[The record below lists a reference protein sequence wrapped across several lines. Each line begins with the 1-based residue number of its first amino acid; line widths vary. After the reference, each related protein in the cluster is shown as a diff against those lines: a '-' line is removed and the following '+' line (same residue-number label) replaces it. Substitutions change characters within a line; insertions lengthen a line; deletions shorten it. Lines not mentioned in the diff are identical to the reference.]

1 MTGKVRQAS
10 GNEGRRHNAP
20 SEQQPVRQGIVGRF
34 LNSLFPP
41 ILIMLALIAGAAALW
56 LTPREEDPQIIVPMA
71 DVLIQAPGL
80 TPSQVE
86 NQVTQPLEKLLTQI
100 DGVEDVYSTSM
111 KGAAQVIV
119 RFYVGEQ
126 REEALIKLYNKIYS
140 NLDLVP
146 PSVTQWSVKP
156 IEIDDVPILV
166 AALYSTRPELVGNAE
181 LRRIAEQAVNQLQ
194 ALDNTN
200 KVAVVGGSPR
210 VIQIALDAQAMASRL
225 TTVEDIQRAFA
236 LTNQHQQLGTVH
248 QQGQVFQLESGQFLQ
263 SAKDVADTVV
273 NVINGHPVYLRDIAT
288 VTDGPEEADNQTW
301 FSWGPAAVQTGHL
314 ASSSA
319 NVKENSSANLQAQ
332 LPGEPYPAVFLS
344 IAKQAGS
351 NAVWV
356 ADDVVELLNDMAAS
370 QFPPHV
376 KVSVIRNY
384 GDTANEKVGNLVSS
398 LGLSIL
404 TVVVFVG
411 VFLNWRAAI
420 VVGIAIPISYGAA
433 LAMDLAFGYTI
444 NRVTLFAL
452 ILALGLIVDDPI
464 ASIDNIER
472 FLKRK
477 GLAKS
482 QAIVL
487 AMSEIRSALLMSTV
501 AIIIVFTPMFFI
513 TGMMGPYMAPL
524 AFNVPVSVVF
534 STVVAFLITPWLA
547 KHILNTAQE
556 SGAYQVENTLL
567 YRVYARVLAPLL
579 SKKRNSVIFLIA
591 VGLAFV
597 LAAMLPALRIVPLK
611 LLPYD
616 NKNEF
621 QLVLNMPETSS
632 VEQTSN
638 TLADFAD
645 YLKSV
650 PEVVSVSGFAGIA
663 SPMDF
668 NGMVRHYFMRS
679 QPHQGELRIVL
690 AEKHQR
696 QQQSHELV
704 TRLRADLTTIAR
716 RHQADIQL
724 VEVPPG
730 PPVIATVVAEVY
742 GQPHTPYSE
751 LQEAARRVAERL
763 AREPLVAE
771 TDTTIQGELMT
782 WQFKVDQEKAALSGV
797 SVNDINQTLA
807 AANVGGIVSYL
818 QDEHEINPLPITIRL
833 PRNQR
838 DDLSVLEN
846 LYVRGMPGIAKRV
859 EHGRVVDAGQPLVQL
874 SELGEFI
881 EVSAL
886 QPIMRK
892 NLKPVV
898 YVFAEAVGR
907 VPAEVVVDVMTDLQ
921 ATDNVSAG
929 ATTEIRTLTERTYL
943 SNGGGD
949 TWTLPQDISVVW
961 NGEGEWKITLDV
973 FRDLGIAYGAA
984 LLGVFIVMVLQTGL
998 PAVSGIIMLAIPLT
1012 VIGIMPG
1019 FWLLNNVGTTEINGI
1034 PNPALFTATAMIGM
1048 IALAGIV
1055 VRNSLVLIEFIHQSL
1070 REGMALQSALITAG
1084 AVRMRPILLTAG
1096 TTLLG
1101 NVVITLDPIFNGL
1114 AWAIIFGISASTLF
1128 TLLVIPVVYHLAY
1141 VNQPG
1146 HGLPPGL
1153 GENEPEAKRNTD
1165 PAQNV
1170 ESNEEQAVTS
1180 G

>member
-1 MTGKVRQAS
+1 MTANVKPGLVAT
-10 GNEGRRHNAP
+10 
-20 SEQQPVRQGIVGRF
+20 F
-34 LNSLFPP
+34 LNSFFPP
-41 ILIMLALIAGAAALW
+41 ILIFLALAIGTAALF

-80 TPSQVE
+80 SPQQVE

-146 PSVTQWSVKP
+146 PSVTQWAVKP
-156 IEIDDVPILV
+156 IEIDDVPIVV
-166 AALYSTRPELVGNAE
+166 AALYSTAPELTGNAE

-200 KVAVVGGSPR
+200 KVAVVGGNPR
-210 VIQIALDAQAMASRL
+210 VIQIELDSVAMASRM
-225 TTVEDIQRAFA
+225 TTVDDIQQAFS
-236 LTNQHQQLGTVH
+236 LTNQHRQLGDIH
-248 QQGQVFQLESGQFLQ
+248 QQGRVFELESGQFVRN
-263 SAKDVADTVV
+263 ARDVAHTVV
-273 NVINGHPVYLRDIAT
+273 NVVNGQPVYLQDIAT
-288 VTDGPEEADNQTW
+288 VTDGPDEAENQTW
-301 FSWGPAAVQTGHL
+301 FRWGMAAEGDNQG
-314 ASSSA
+314 
-319 NVKENSSANLQAQ
+319 
-332 LPGEPYPAVFLS
+332 GREPYPAVFLS
-344 IAKQAGS
+344 IAKQKGS

-356 ADDVVELLNDMAAS
+356 ADDAIALLEEMVDT

-376 KVSVIRNY
+376 NVSVIRNY
-384 GDTANEKVGNLVSS
+384 GETANEKVGNLVSS

-411 VFLNWRAAI
+411 VFLNWRSAL

-433 LAMDLAFGYTI
+433 LGMDFLFGYTI

-482 QAIVL
+482 TAIVM
-487 AMSEIRSALLMSTV
+487 AMAEIRSALLMSTV
-501 AIIIVFTPMFFI
+501 AIVIVFTPMFFI

-524 AFNVPVSVVF
+524 AFNVPISVIF

-547 KHILNTAQE
+547 KKLLKAAVGTGH
-556 SGAYQVENTLL
+556 YRVEQSLL
-567 YRVYARVLAPLL
+567 YRIYDRMLSPLL
-579 SKKRNSVIFLIA
+579 ARKRNSVIFLSLVA
-591 VGLAFV
+591 LAFV
-597 LAAMLPALRIVPLK
+597 AAAMLPALRIVPLK

-638 TLADFAD
+638 ALSRFAD
-645 YLKSV
+645 YLESV

-668 NGMVRHYFMRS
+668 NGMVRHYFMRTM
-679 QPHQGELRIVL
+679 PYQGELRIVL
-690 AEKHQR
+690 AEKDQR
-696 QQQSHELV
+696 QQQSHEMV
-704 TRLRADLTTIAR
+704 TRLRADLTQIA
-716 RHQADIQL
+716 QGLGADIQL
-724 VEVPPG
+724 VETPPG
-730 PPVIATVVAEVY
+730 PPVIATIVAEVY
-742 GQPHTPYSE
+742 GQPQVPYHQ
-751 LQEAARRVAERL
+751 LQDAAGRVAERL
-763 AREPLVAE
+763 AREPFVAE
-771 TDTTIQGELMT
+771 TDTSIEGEKQS
-782 WQFKVDQEKAALSGV
+782 WRFVVDAEKAALSGV
-797 SVNDINQTLA
+797 SVQDINQTLA
-807 AANVGGIVSYL
+807 AANQGRVVSYL
-818 QDEHEINPLPITIRL
+818 YDEHEINPLPITMRL
-833 PRNQR
+833 PGQQR
-838 DDLSVLEN
+838 DDLAALEN

-859 EHGRVVDAGQPLVQL
+859 EQGRIVDAGQPLVQL
-874 SELGEFI
+874 SELGYFERLD
-881 EVSAL
+881 AP

-892 NLKPVV
+892 NLRQVV
-898 YVFAEAVGR
+898 YVFAEATGR
-907 VPAEVVVDVMTDLQ
+907 VPAEVIADVSADLQ
-921 ATDNVSAG
+921 GDQGNGMVPSDRNRPLSA
-929 ATTEIRTLTERTYL
+929 RTYL

-949 TWTLPQDISVVW
+949 HWQLPPGTRVVW
-961 NGEGEWKITLDV
+961 SGEGEWKITLDV

-984 LLGVFIVMVLQTGL
+984 LLGVFVVMVLQTGL

-1019 FWLLNNVGTTEINGI
+1019 FWLLNLLGTTEINGI

-1055 VRNSLVLIEFIHQSL
+1055 VRNSLVLIQFIHQSL
-1070 REGMALQSALITAG
+1070 RDGDELKAALLKAG

-1114 AWAIIFGISASTLF
+1114 AWAIIFGITASTLF

-1141 VNQPG
+1141 ANKPG
-1146 HGLPPGL
+1146 HGLPADSGGIPEGTL
-1153 GENEPEAKRNTD
+1153 LEPSAGSHPRSAADSVN
-1165 PAQNV
+1165 
-1170 ESNEEQAVTS
+1170 
-1180 G
+1180 

>member
-1 MTGKVRQAS
+1 MTA
-10 GNEGRRHNAP
+10 N
-20 SEQQPVRQGIVGRF
+20 VRQGLVAKF
-34 LNSLFPP
+34 LNSFFPP
-41 ILIMLALIAGAAALW
+41 VLIFLALAVGMSALL

-80 TPSQVE
+80 SPRQVE

-126 REEALIKLYNKIYS
+126 REDALIKLYNKIYS

-146 PSVTQWSVKP
+146 ASVTQWAVKP
-156 IEIDDVPILV
+156 VEIDDVPIVV
-166 AALYSTRPELVGNAE
+166 AALYSTDPELTGNAQ

-200 KVAVVGGSPR
+200 KVAVVGGNPR
-210 VIQIALDAQAMASRL
+210 LIQISLDTVAMASRM
-225 TTVEDIQRAFA
+225 TTVDDIQQAFS
-236 LTNQHQQLGTVH
+236 LTNQHRQLGDIH
-248 QQGQVFQLESGQFLQ
+248 QQGQVFQLESGQFFRNAQ
-263 SAKDVADTVV
+263 EVAHTVV
-273 NVINGHPVYLRDIAT
+273 NVVNGQPVYLQDIAT
-288 VTDGPEEADNQTW
+288 VTDGPDEASDQTW
-301 FSWGPAAVQTGHL
+301 FRWGAAAGAGNQ
-314 ASSSA
+314 
-319 NVKENSSANLQAQ
+319 QAR
-332 LPGEPYPAVFLS
+332 EPYPAVFLS
-344 IAKQAGS
+344 VAKQKGS

-356 ADDVVELLNDMAAS
+356 ANDAIALLDEMVQN

-376 KVSVIRNY
+376 KMTVIRNY
-384 GDTANEKVGNLVSS
+384 GETANEKVGNLVSS

-411 VFLNWRAAI
+411 VFLNWRAAL

-433 LAMDLAFGYTI
+433 LGMDFAFGYTI

-477 GLAKS
+477 GMS
-482 QAIVL
+482 TSTAIVM
-487 AMSEIRSALLMSTV
+487 AMAEIRSALLMSTV
-501 AIIIVFTPMFFI
+501 AIVIVFTPMFFI

-547 KHILNTAQE
+547 KKILKRADG
-556 SGAYQVENTLL
+556 SGHYRVEQSLL
-567 YRVYARVLAPLL
+567 YKIYNKMLTPLL
-579 SKKRNSVIFLIA
+579 ARKRNSVIFLSVVA
-591 VGLAFV
+591 LAFV
-597 LAAMLPALRIVPLK
+597 AAAMLPALRIVPLK

-638 TLADFAD
+638 ALSSFAD
-645 YLKSV
+645 YLQRV

-679 QPHQGELRIVL
+679 MPYQGELRVVL
-690 AEKHQR
+690 AQKDQR
-696 QQQSHELV
+696 QQQSHEMV
-704 TRLRADLTTIAR
+704 TRLRADLTRIAEGVG
-716 RHQADIQL
+716 ADIQL
-724 VEVPPG
+724 VETPPG
-730 PPVIATVVAEVY
+730 PPVIATIVAEVY
-742 GQPHTPYSE
+742 GQPQTPYHQ
-751 LQEAARRVAERL
+751 LQQAADKVAQRL
-763 AREPLVAE
+763 RREPFVAE
-771 TDTTIQGELMT
+771 TDTSQEGGRHS
-782 WQFKVDQEKAALSGV
+782 WRFVVDSEKAALSGI
-797 SVNDINQTLA
+797 SVQDINHTLA
-807 AANVGGIVSYL
+807 AANQGLVVSYL
-818 QDEHEINPLPITIRL
+818 YDEHELNPLPITIRL
-833 PRNQR
+833 PSQQR
-838 DDLSVLEN
+838 DDLAALEN

-859 EHGRVVDAGQPLVQL
+859 EQGRVVDAGQPLVPL
-874 SELGEFI
+874 SELGRFELI
-881 EVSAL
+881 DAP

-892 NLKPVV
+892 NLRQVV
-898 YVFAEAVGR
+898 YVFAEATGR
-907 VPAEVVVDVMTDLQ
+907 VPAEVIADVAADLQ
-921 ATDNVSAG
+921 ASQWDG
-929 ATTEIRTLTERTYL
+929 ARQTGQVRPLSGRTYL
-943 SNGGGD
+943 NNGGGD
-949 TWTLPQDISVVW
+949 PWHLPPGINVVW
-961 NGEGEWKITLDV
+961 SGEGEWKITLDV

-984 LLGVFIVMVLQTGL
+984 LLGVFVVMILQTGL

-1019 FWLLNNVGTTEINGI
+1019 FWLLNVVGTTEINGI
-1034 PNPALFTATAMIGM
+1034 PNPSLFTATAMIGM

-1055 VRNSLVLIEFIHQSL
+1055 VRNSLVLIQFIHQSL
-1070 REGMALQSALITAG
+1070 RDGESLKPALVKAG

-1114 AWAIIFGISASTLF
+1114 AWAIIFGITASTLF

-1141 VNQPG
+1141 ANKPG
-1146 HGLPPGL
+1146 YGLPAEPGSMPSDTSS
-1153 GENEPEAKRNTD
+1153 EPSTGCPSQSSAASVNHRKS
-1165 PAQNV
+1165 Q
-1170 ESNEEQAVTS
+1170 S
-1180 G
+1180 

>member
-1 MTGKVRQAS
+1 MTDQVKPTS
-10 GNEGRRHNAP
+10 GQVHPTDEAGQGAAE
-20 SEQQPVRQGIVGRF
+20 SGIVGRF
-34 LNSLFPP
+34 LHSLFPP
-41 ILIMLALIAGAAALW
+41 ILIVLALIAGAAALW

-80 TPSQVE
+80 SPAQVE

-146 PSVTQWSVKP
+146 PSVTQWAVKP

-166 AALYSTRPELVGNAE
+166 AALYSTRPELTGPAE
-181 LRRIAEQAVNQLQ
+181 LRRIAEQAVIQLQ
-194 ALDNTN
+194 ALDDTN

-210 VIQIALDAQAMASRL
+210 VIQIALDAPAMASRL
-225 TTVEDIQRAFA
+225 TTVEDIQQAFA
-236 LTNQHQQLGTVH
+236 LTNQHQQLGTFH
-248 QQGQVFQLESGQFLQ
+248 QQSQVYQLESGQFFRD
-263 SAKDVADTVV
+263 ADDVANTVV

-288 VTDGPEEADNQTW
+288 VTDGPDEAQSQTW
-301 FSWGPAAVQTGHL
+301 FHWGPAAQQASPDTV
-314 ASSSA
+314 SSS
-319 NVKENSSANLQAQ
+319 
-332 LPGEPYPAVFLS
+332 EPFPAVFLS
-344 IAKQAGS
+344 IAKQKGS

-356 ADDVVELLNDMAAS
+356 ADDVVDLLDKIAS
-370 QFPPHV
+370 SQLPPHV

-384 GDTANEKVGNLVSS
+384 GETANGKVGNLVSS

-411 VFLNWRAAI
+411 VFLNWRAAA

-472 FLKRK
+472 FLKRR
-477 GLAKS
+477 GLPKS
-482 QAIVL
+482 RAIVL
-487 AMSEIRSALLMSTV
+487 AMSEIRSALLMSTL

-513 TGMMGPYMAPL
+513 TGMMGPYMGPL
-524 AFNVPVSVVF
+524 AFNVPISVVF

-547 KHILNTAQE
+547 KHILKAAKLS
-556 SGAYQVENTLL
+556 SGYRVENTLL
-567 YRVYARVLAPLL
+567 YRLYDRVLSPLL
-579 SKKRNSVIFLIA
+579 ASKRNGALFLAA

-638 TLADFAD
+638 ALSDFAD
-645 YLKSV
+645 YLQSV
-650 PEVVSVSGFAGIA
+650 PEVVSVSGFAGTA

-668 NGMVRHYFMRS
+668 NGMVRHYFMRNQS
-679 QPHQGELRIVL
+679 HQGELRIVL
-690 AEKHQR
+690 AEKHRR

-704 TRLRADLTTIAR
+704 TRLRADLTAIAA

-724 VEVPPG
+724 VEMPPG

-742 GQPHTPYSE
+742 GQPQTPYAE
-751 LQEAARRVAERL
+751 LQQAAHRVAERL
-763 AREPLVAE
+763 SREPLVAE
-771 TDTTIQGELMT
+771 TDTSIQGALT
-782 WQFKVDQEKAALSGV
+782 SWQFRVDQEKAALSGV
-797 SVNDINQTLA
+797 SVRDINQALA
-807 AANVGGIVSYL
+807 AANDGLVVSYL
-818 QDEHEINPLPITIRL
+818 QDEYEINPLPITIRL

-838 DDLSVLEN
+838 DDLSALEN

-859 EHGRVVDAGQPLVQL
+859 EQGRVVDAGQPLVQL
-874 SELGEFI
+874 SELGEFV
-881 EVSAL
+881 EVDAP
-886 QPIMRK
+886 QPILRK
-892 NLKPVV
+892 NLRPVV

-921 ATDNVSAG
+921 SAPGVSYQSTAQLQ
-929 ATTEIRTLTERTYL
+929 TPRTLQERTYF

-949 TWTLPQDISVVW
+949 HWTLPDGISVVW
-961 NGEGEWKITLDV
+961 SGEGEWKITLDV

-998 PAVSGIIMLAIPLT
+998 PAVSGMIMLAIPLT

-1019 FWLLNNVGTTEINGI
+1019 FWLLNQLGTTEINGI

-1070 REGMALQSALITAG
+1070 REGMALKPALIMAG
-1084 AVRMRPILLTAG
+1084 TVRMRPILLTAG

-1141 VNQPG
+1141 ANQPG
-1146 HGLPPGL
+1146 HGLPAEA
-1153 GENEPEAKRNTD
+1153 GEEETGTPSTSAQSADQTD
-1165 PAQNV
+1165 A
-1170 ESNEEQAVTS
+1170 QAVTS
-1180 G
+1180 N